1 MAILLRAMPAP
12 LLRILRKMLTRCIQC
27 AYMQENGTPCPPY
40 LSKIRDLSILPN
52 ILQLNIAWW
61 QLSLQQ
67 VAALFHCD
75 VEEFYQQLSY
85 NVLFISQTTMQEV
98 GYCIL
103 GYRKEIRQDLP
114 FRLKRLHVWN
124 VSGWNPTVRGSDA
137 KMRLVKRLLRTGP
150 VLIQETRWHAETH
163 QVLFHNIPGI
173 QVAHTQG
180 NYTDR
185 GGISGGTAILI
196 PPGWK
201 LDRTETILPG
211 RIVMAVVQDRYSTI
225 GILSVY
231 LHPTNKTNELR
242 ELVIWAKNSRP
253 DFPLYLGGDFNQA
266 DVNCPDLWQELLIH
280 AHVTDVCPQLRTFEG
295 PNGKSALDRIL
306 CPTDYIAAA
315 QMDVLVS
322 AIRRHHLSGHYQ
334 LTSTF
339 VVRPKVKSDT
349 TDPVHQTIP
358 SDVFCPGK
366 NEADPYTIPND
377 LQELIR
383 RIQRLPQAD
392 EVDFVATV
400 WSWWR
405 QQPIPSNHPRIPG
418 YELLRKFL
426 KIRAEVLHIPSTHF
440 YALQDATHHIFATNI
455 IREIYPGKVTIR
467 SDLLKQIFDF
477 LDQITASRRYPDIE
491 QVNQQARGIGSNIT
505 FWNRLRA
512 ICPKGTIYNGPV
524 HNRNGEQ
531 CTTSKML
538 DEAMLD
544 TRHFWF
550 EKPQDVMEEWEPVL
564 MEYQTASFWP
574 EIEMPNKQ
582 DFLHTLLGTKDSAPG
597 PDGIPYSAWRLSPE
611 DSYPVLDQLMMR
623 MIAGLRAAPVQV
635 GVWIPKAKVGP
646 TADFFRP
653 LGMPN
658 TCDRLVD
665 GTIAAVVMKATSAY
679 MHPSQVVMNCFKE
692 PQHAVHAIQAL
703 LDSTTPIAALLVDLS
718 KAFERVNPYW
728 IVRVLRMRRAPTWV
742 INYAKYIL
750 FGRLIRHKVQG
761 RLLPPRA
768 VHVGVDMGRSFSVFL
783 FCLAMDPIYH
793 YLNRIPRVMS
803 VQGYIDDNTIAGPGH
818 DIAWVGRVH
827 YCYQCCRTAGFQID
841 QHSCWQAISTDCPPF
856 PLQQVADHQESLT
869 TDRLPTFP
877 TARAA
882 ILATV
887 LPKKTLILIRAGK
900 CLGLTPRD
908 SCDILQ
914 GNDYSLLSPLLALEC
929 SCRCKTA
936 LVINTPLP
944 SWVLCQIDQ
953 AGFGAHCIQG
963 VATALGLLLLG
974 RAQLADRNLWT
985 VTSHPTTLKQ
995 INPKAAEKFVH
1006 RLRLFR
1012 QPVLSVVSKSIAF
1025 NTFAQSVVLYTTSY
1039 FGAATEDLQMLR
1051 SAAAEL
1057 LLGRNWIRQD
1067 FLAFVFRW
1075 LRIAPLLDPGVSI
1088 LVSALGLFL
1097 RKGGLAHELY
1107 EEHPPAVNRQTHE
1120 VRVLCQAWARIIGDE
1135 VLTRAL
1141 SSRGSIKQRVHA
1153 VKKCILE
1160 HMMQLASQYI
1170 RNKVLISG
1178 WTGGI
1183 GWKWLSEAREANK
1196 RWIPGVTRFA
1206 LLRWAVNEDDD
1217 EWLARRGQSRR
1228 KRCTH
1233 CTNQARAYPFG
1244 GHHVAICE
1252 TCISTK
1258 QITALTIY
1266 ERGSPPENPLGI
1278 GTLDYQTD
1286 QGQAWEC
1293 CVACGQG
1300 DNTIGHWVRWC
1311 TVPVLALRDLTGDST
1326 ITSLAEGSRKGPKQL
1341 AIASR
1346 LVHQFRLM
1354 LREAGA
1360 MQHQTTAPLVSREV
1374 WINKLTQR
1382 VHSELPSDL
1391 RLQQIIGVHRAKRC
1405 TLEDTLLCCCDK
1417 PPLHIADTIAP
1428 ARVCTT
1434 LSAIDT
1440 NQVVAVVP
1448 LGSES
1453 LHLTQQKV
1461 LQGTGISPNVT
1472 LNTFICECGDYHCRI
1487 VSLKPLGAQEIL
1499 SSYIQPARTTLLV
1512 QFDGSCHADQGTGGA
1527 GAALLEMQ
1535 KEGLTLLKWRAVAL
1549 PRCPDNIYA
1558 EAMSADV
1565 ATDLLCEELKLRNY
1579 EVEQMYMQG
1588 DILPIVKHLAF
1599 AGRFRRI
1606 DLQPIIQRIRRKQ
1619 SRYFDLGKWLYRPR
1633 EANILA
1639 DYLAGVASKAAM
1651 TMADSQSNSVE
1662 IPVEAPYQIALQAG
1676 AIVLDEKPPGIT
1688 YLLLTETADISVREV
1703 LQFAR
1708 QPSNERY
1715 RKELQAYLSGTANL
1729 TRPRVV
1735 EYTASANDHLG
1746 RLYGRGPCA
1755 QRLPRKLRL
1764 LLFGRNHQEV
1774 DMIGSFYEI
1783 MRRLSNNQQLLC
1795 IAELRA
1801 VISDLL
1807 GLIPSDQRRGVVKRH
1822 PLIVMNAGAREACAK
1837 IEREYHITC
1846 LPALL
1851 HLSRQID
1858 MATRQIVSA
1867 HLPSLRPE
1875 YTTGERG
1882 AAFRTLEWY
1891 EEHIMISYY
1900 KELTKRCH
1908 LTSVIWLHDG
1918 IWIPRNIPQQV
1929 IFEAECAMLAQLR
1942 VSMSNSPLFSIREL
1956 HGESRA
1962 LLLNLSDNQ
1971 QRLALLDVFGGQSED
1986 NPHDSRPIRWNTQAP
2001 NTGYA
2006 TYLARMAKRRKVK

>member
-1 MAILLRAMPAP
+1 
-12 LLRILRKMLTRCIQC
+12 
-27 AYMQENGTPCPPY
+27 
-40 LSKIRDLSILPN
+40 
-52 ILQLNIAWW
+52 
-61 QLSLQQ
+61 
-67 VAALFHCD
+67 
-75 VEEFYQQLSY
+75 
-85 NVLFISQTTMQEV
+85 MQEV
-98 GYCIL
+98 GRYIL
-103 GYRKEIRQDLP
+103 VYRKEIRQDLP

-124 VSGWNPTVRGSDA
+124 LSGWNPSVKGSDA

-150 VLIQETRWHAETH
+150 VLLQETRWHAETH

-180 NYTDR
+180 NPTDR

-201 LDRTETILPG
+201 IDRTEIILPG
-211 RIVMAVVQDRYSTI
+211 RIVMAVIQDRYSTI

-231 LHPTNKTNELR
+231 LHPTTKVNELR
-242 ELVIWAKNSRP
+242 ELVMWARNSRI

-266 DVNCPDLWQELLIH
+266 DVSCPDLWQDLLIQ
-280 AHVTDVCPQLRTFEG
+280 AHVTDICPQIQTFEG

-322 AIRRHHLSGHYQ
+322 ATRRHHLSGHYQ
-334 LTSTF
+334 LTATF
-339 VVRPKVKSDT
+339 VVRPKVKSNNA
-349 TDPVHQTIP
+349 DPIHQTIP

-366 NEADPYTIPND
+366 NEADPYVIPND

-405 QQPIPSNHPRIPG
+405 QQPTPSNHPRIPD

-440 YALQDATHHIFATNI
+440 YALQAATHHIFATNVI
-455 IREIYPGKVTIR
+455 SEIYPGKVTIR

-477 LDQITASRRYPDIE
+477 LDQITASRRYPDLE

-524 HNRNGEQ
+524 HNRTGEQ

-550 EKPQDVMEEWEPVL
+550 EKPQDGIEEWEPVL
-564 MEYQTASFWP
+564 TEYQTASMWP

-623 MIAGLRAAPVQV
+623 MVAGLRAAPVQV

-728 IVRVLRMRRAPTWV
+728 ILRILRMRRAPTWV
-742 INYAKYIL
+742 CNYARYIL

-841 QHSCWQAISTDCPPF
+841 QHSCWQAISTDCFPF
-856 PLQQVADHQESLT
+856 PVRQVEDLRESLA
-869 TDRLPTFP
+869 TDRLSTFP

-900 CLGLTPRD
+900 CLGLTPRE

-914 GNDYSLLSPLLALEC
+914 GTDYSLISPLLVLEC

-936 LVINTPLP
+936 LVINAPLP
-944 SWVLCQIDQ
+944 SWVLRQMDQ
-953 AGFGAHCIQG
+953 SGFGAHCIQG

-995 INPKAAEKFVH
+995 INPKAAEKFIH

-1051 SAAAEL
+1051 SAATEL

-1075 LRIAPLLDPGVSI
+1075 LKIAPLLDPGVSI

-1097 RKGGLAHELY
+1097 RKGGLVHELY
-1107 EEHPPAVNRQTHE
+1107 NEHPPAVNRQTHE
-1120 VRVLCQAWARIIGDE
+1120 VRVLCQAWASIIGDV

-1153 VKKCILE
+1153 VKKCIID
-1160 HMMQLASQYI
+1160 HMTQLASQYI
-1170 RNKVLISG
+1170 RNKILTSG

-1183 GWKWLSEAREANK
+1183 GWRWLSDAREANK
-1196 RWIPGVTRFA
+1196 RWIPGFTRFA

-1217 EWLARRGQSRR
+1217 EWLARRGQSRQ
-1228 KRCTH
+1228 KQCAH

-1244 GHHVAICE
+1244 GHQVAICE
-1252 TCISTK
+1252 TCINSK
-1258 QITALTIY
+1258 QMNALTSPT
-1266 ERGSPPENPLGI
+1266 RDSPPDNPLRV
-1278 GTLDYQTD
+1278 GTLDYQID
-1286 QGQAWEC
+1286 PGQDWEC
-1293 CVACGQG
+1293 CVACGHG

-1311 TVPVLALRDLTGDST
+1311 MVPVHALRDLTGDST

-1346 LVHQFRLM
+1346 LVHQFRLL

-1360 MQHQTTAPLVSREV
+1360 MRHQTTAPLVSREV
-1374 WINKLTQR
+1374 WINKLAQR
-1382 VHSELPSDL
+1382 VQSELPSDL
-1391 RLQQIIGVHRAKRC
+1391 RMQQTISAHRTKRC
-1405 TLEDTLLCCCDK
+1405 TLEDSLLCCCDK

-1428 ARVCTT
+1428 ARVCIT
-1434 LSAIDT
+1434 LSAVESQ
-1440 NQVVAVVP
+1440 QVVGIVP
-1448 LGSES
+1448 LGAES

-1461 LQGTGISPNVT
+1461 LHGTGISPNVT
-1472 LNTFICECGDYHCRI
+1472 LDTFICECGEYHCRI
-1487 VSLKPLGAQEIL
+1487 VSLKPIGTQEIL
-1499 SSYIQPARTTLLV
+1499 SSYILPSRTTLLV
-1512 QFDGSCHADQGTGGA
+1512 QFDGSCHAEHGTGGA

-1549 PRCPDNIYA
+1549 PHCPDNIYA

-1565 ATDLLCEELKLRNY
+1565 ATDLLCQELKLRNY
-1579 EVEQMYMQG
+1579 EVEQMYLQG

-1606 DLQPIIQRIRRKQ
+1606 DLQPVIQRIRKKQ
-1619 SRYFDLGKWLYRPR
+1619 SRYFELGKWLYRPR
-1633 EANILA
+1633 EANIIA
-1639 DYLAGVASKAAM
+1639 DYLAGVASKAAIA
-1651 TMADSQSNSVE
+1651 MAGSHSSPVE

-1688 YLLLTETADISVREV
+1688 FLLLTETVDISVQEV

-1708 QPSNERY
+1708 QPCNVRY
-1715 RKELQAYLSGTANL
+1715 WKELQAYLSGTANL

-1735 EYTASANDHLG
+1735 EYTASATDHLG

-1795 IAELRA
+1795 IAELRTL
-1801 VISDLL
+1801 ITDLL
-1807 GLIPSDQRRGVVKRH
+1807 GLIPRDQRSGVVKRH

-1837 IEREYHITC
+1837 IEREHHIVC
-1846 LPALL
+1846 PPALM
-1851 HLSRQID
+1851 HLSQRIEI
-1858 MATRQIVSA
+1858 ATRQIVST
-1867 HLPSLRPE
+1867 HLPALRPD

-1891 EEHIMISYY
+1891 EEHIMIWYY

-1918 IWIPRNIPQQV
+1918 IWIPRDVPHQLIL
-1929 IFEAECAMLAQLR
+1929 EAECAMLDQLQVR
-1942 VSMSNSPLFSIREL
+1942 ISNSPLFSIREL

-1962 LLLNLSDNQ
+1962 LMLGHDNQ
-1971 QRLALLDVFGGQSED
+1971 EGLALPDLFSGHSDI
-1986 NPHDSRPIRWNTQAP
+1986 NPCDSLPIRWNTQAP
-2001 NTGYA
+2001 NAGYD
-2006 TYLARMAKRRKVK
+2006 TYLARMTKRRKVKWSRLVLPEFRVWLSPLMSTDQGAQIVQ